1 MRIVVDAR
9 KASGQDYGIGTY
21 IRRLGETCA
30 RLSPSDDFVFLG
42 KADRIDGKDVP
53 RDAARITGDNVTW
66 EPNLSSNYGLRELV
80 SV

>member
-9 KASGQDYGIGTY
+9 KASRQNYGIGTY

-42 KADRIDGKDVP
+42 KVDRADGKDVP
-53 RDAARITGDNVTW
+53 RDAVRITGDNVTW
-66 EPNLSSNYGLRELV
+66 EANLFGK
-80 SV
+80 